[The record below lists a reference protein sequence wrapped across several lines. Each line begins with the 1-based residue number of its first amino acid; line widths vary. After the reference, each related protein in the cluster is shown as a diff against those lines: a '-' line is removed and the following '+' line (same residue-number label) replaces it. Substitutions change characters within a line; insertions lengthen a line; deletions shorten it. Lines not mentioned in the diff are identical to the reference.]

1 MASYRTHRP
10 RAYGTDHIRTMLA
23 RWNGAPGA
31 AVREYGPRIWPYTPG
46 QALMGMSANS
56 TGATEALTLA
66 GFWEVGLFNT
76 PGGSPS
82 QPAATGG
89 SWASI
94 ARSQAFIDLVG
105 REGVIGDGW
114 QTAIVDQVVIGLLD
128 YHRGIQIIASRI
140 PADLRPTAGTQ
151 WEWACGVFGYVTSTG
166 AIAAI
171 NEHAN
176 FLRGFDESR
185 RFGALLAATA
195 EAGFTSGKS
204 GTAYPMVRA
213 WQRLECGR
221 ALTEQTGGDL
231 AWFELGL
238 GQYIDAV
245 EHRITVAYYGAPD
258 GPVMPGAYGP
268 VGTEV
273 PGGGGRLVLGVAALV
288 LGGWAVKKALEGR
301 KRERRRR

>member
-1 MASYRTHRP
+1 MATYRSHRP
-10 RAYGTDHIRTMLA
+10 RAYGAAHIRTMLS

-31 AVREYGPRIWPYTPG
+31 AIREYGPRIWPYTPG

-56 TGATEALTLA
+56 EGATEAITLA

-105 REGVIGDGW
+105 REGVIGNGW
-114 QTAIVDQVVIGLLD
+114 QDAIVDQVVIGLLD

-171 NEHAN
+171 NDHAD
-176 FLRGFDESR
+176 FLRGFEEQY

-195 EAGFTSGKS
+195 EAGFTSGTS
-204 GTAYPMVRA
+204 GTAYPLVRA

-221 ALTEQTGGDL
+221 LLTEQTGGDL

-238 GQYIDAV
+238 GQYFDAV
-245 EHRITVAYYGAPD
+245 EHRITVAQYGEPD
-258 GPVMPGAYGP
+258 VPTQPGAYGP
-268 VGTEV
+268 VGTEA
-273 PGGGGRLVLGVAALV
+273 PAGATNWLLVLGAAALAG
-288 LGGWAVKKALEGR
+288 LAAKKLLDGR
-301 KRERRRR
+301 KRGRRRR